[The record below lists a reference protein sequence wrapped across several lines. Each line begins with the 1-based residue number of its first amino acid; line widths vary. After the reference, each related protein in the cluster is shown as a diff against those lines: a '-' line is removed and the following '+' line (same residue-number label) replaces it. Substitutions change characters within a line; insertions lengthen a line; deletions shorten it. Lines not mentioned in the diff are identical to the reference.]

1 MYFQPARGQGAIKK
15 SEGSLPLVSLS
26 DGERAIM
33 KKLLIQLDSD
43 KHPSSFDRIVPFDAG
58 VDDVLS
64 YGHVT
69 VEDVPALVQGA
80 FFTRGVPDL
89 KNTAIWIGGSHVPTG
104 EALLASVQKAFFGPF
119 KVSVM
124 LDSNGCNT
132 TAATAVAKIVKALD
146 VRDQRVVVGAGTGP
160 VGMRAAGLLASE
172 GARVILTSRT
182 QERAQAA
189 AENVSQRF
197 GVKVAGAVL
206 ADEASARRVL
216 EDAVALFTCGTAG
229 AQVVSR
235 AAWTAS
241 PTLKL
246 IADINAVPPL
256 GIEGIDMNDN
266 GGDREGRISFGAL
279 GIGGRKMKVHRTCIA
294 RLFEANDI
302 TMDAE
307 LVYQVAKELV

>member
-1 MYFQPARGQGAIKK
+1 
-15 SEGSLPLVSLS
+15 
-26 DGERAIM
+26 M

-64 YGHVT
+64 YGYVT

-104 EALLASVQKAFFGPF
+104 EALLVAVQKTFFGPF
-119 KVSVM
+119 KVSIM

-146 VRDQRVVVGAGTGP
+146 VRDQKVVVGAGTGP

-172 GARVILTSRT
+172 GAKVMLTSRT
-182 QERAQAA
+182 LDRAQAA
-189 AENVSQRF
+189 AETVSKRF
-197 GVKVAGAVL
+197 GVKVEGALL
-206 ADEASARRVL
+206 ADDASARRTL
-216 EDAVALFTCGTAG
+216 EGAVALFTCGTAG
-229 AQVVSR
+229 AQVVSQ
-235 AAWTAS
+235 AVWTNI

-256 GIEGIDMNDN
+256 GIEGMDMNDN
-266 GGDREGRISFGAL
+266 GSEREGRISFGAL
-279 GIGGRKMKVHRTCIA
+279 GIGGRKMKVHRTCLA

-302 TMDAE
+302 LMDAE

>member
-1 MYFQPARGQGAIKK
+1 
-15 SEGSLPLVSLS
+15 
-26 DGERAIM
+26 M

-64 YGHVT
+64 YGNVT
-69 VEDVPALVQGA
+69 VEDVPGLVQGA
-80 FFTRGVPDL
+80 FFTRGIPDL
-89 KNTAIWIGGSHVPTG
+89 KNTAIWIGGSNVPAG
-104 EALLASVQKAFFGPF
+104 EALLAAVQKTFFGPF

-146 VRDQRVVVGAGTGP
+146 VRGQRVVVGAGTGP
-160 VGMRAAGLLASE
+160 VGMRAAGMLAGE
-172 GARVILTSRT
+172 GAKVVLTSRSL
-182 QERAQAA
+182 ERAKAA
-189 AENVSQRF
+189 ADLVAKRF
-197 GVKVAGAVL
+197 GVEVEGAALSDDTSARQVLAGAT
-206 ADEASARRVL
+206 
-216 EDAVALFTCGTAG
+216 ALFTCGTAG
-229 AQVVSR
+229 AQVVSK
-235 AAWTAS
+235 AVWTNTAG
-241 PTLKL
+241 LKL

-266 GGDREGRISFGAL
+266 GSEREGRISFGAL

-302 TMDAE
+302 LMDAE
-307 LVYQVAKELV
+307 SVYQVAKELV

>member
-1 MYFQPARGQGAIKK
+1 
-15 SEGSLPLVSLS
+15 
-26 DGERAIM
+26 M

-80 FFTRGVPDL
+80 FFTRGISDL
-89 KNTAIWIGGSHVPTG
+89 KNTAIWIGGSNVPAG
-104 EALLASVQKAFFGPF
+104 EALLAAVQKTFFGPF

-132 TAATAVAKIVKALD
+132 TAATGVAKMVKAMD
-146 VRDQRVVVGAGTGP
+146 VRGQRVVVGAGTGP
-160 VGMRAAGLLASE
+160 VGLRAAGMLASE
-172 GARVILTSRT
+172 GAQVTLTSRT
-182 QERAQAA
+182 LERAKAA
-189 AENVSQRF
+189 AETVSQRF
-197 GVKVAGAVL
+197 GVQVEGAVL
-206 ADEASARRVL
+206 TDDASARRVL
-216 EDAVALFTCGTAG
+216 EGALALFTCGAAG
-229 AQVVSR
+229 AQVVSK
-235 AAWTAS
+235 AVWTTI
-241 PTLKL
+241 PNLKL

-266 GGDREGRISFGAL
+266 GSEREGRISFGAL

-302 TMDAE
+302 LMDAE
-307 LVYQVAKELV
+307 SVYQVAKDLV